1 MIKTNEK
8 RRLEFIEENVY
19 DELDKEVRD
28 ELLSFRRLYNMI
40 VKKEGLVD
48 NLQKKIRLEKDKLMA
63 YIMWVTKTYPIL
75 VWLKK

>member
-8 RRLEFIEENVY
+8 RRLEFIQENVY

-48 NLQKKIRLEKDKLMA
+48 NLQKKIRVEKEKLMA
-63 YIMWVTKTYPIL
+63 CIMWVTKTYSIL